1 MFCHMLKPNE
11 SSMLCCTGPVKPAG
25 SFFPGWSVQRGWNI
39 PSCSLC
45 SHSLLCSPPSADSLQ
60 QTQPGKAYGTCWK
73 RALHFLT
80 SPPSSTRQ
88 SRAQGNP
95 VQTCQNQAKQTS
107 QKQLECAA
115 SFLPSLPVT
124 TKNTAGRAG
133 VGDPL
138 AASPWRGMQG
148 KALPANQQLRLGLP
162 WGRDQPSP
170 IHPAELLHG
179 QGAAS
184 QTRLRVTPRRD
195 SELRKGKRRSWQRGL
210 NTSLCGSLQLCEPWS

>member
-25 SFFPGWSVQRGWNI
+25 SFFPGWSVQHGWNI

-45 SHSLLCSPPSADSLQ
+45 SHSLLCSPPSADSLLQ

-88 SRAQGNP
+88 STAQGNP

-115 SFLPSLPVT
+115 SFLPSLSPPRT
-124 TKNTAGRAG
+124 LQGGPALGTHSQPACG
-133 VGDPL
+133 VGCRERL
-138 AASPWRGMQG
+138 SHQTSSSGWASPGAGTNPAPSTLLSSFMDKVQ
-148 KALPANQQLRLGLP
+148 LPKPGY
-162 WGRDQPSP
+162 
-170 IHPAELLHG
+170 
-179 QGAAS
+179 
-184 QTRLRVTPRRD
+184 V
-195 SELRKGKRRSWQRGL
+195 
-210 NTSLCGSLQLCEPWS
+210 